1 MMANWISV
9 VLLEKI
15 SELLPIIDLEQLNQI
30 FLNVENSQALL
41 KERRKNG

>member
-15 SELLPIIDLEQLNQI
+15 SEFLPIIDLEQLNQI